1 MSTNFSDLTVA
12 SRIGCPW
19 NSNFTWDAHVVTST
33 ALHNLTFICPY
44 GVNRTYSDFEKKLE
58 DPATFFVQV
67 SRLILSLLLFL
78 LVSVVYNSVTVLG
91 RTVLSV
97 AMCSLYWIIMFLLL
111 TTKAMVFVVL
121 VPTVPNTDSPK
132 DAAQINE
139 AGFVCLV
146 VLQCL
151 ADLMLLFALD
161 HEQRFRS
168 SDYATLNSHPYSNT
182 CIPITFRRV
191 MCSWYRLPAIAS
203 VLVPLVLLAAVEIV
217 LKTSSHDRME
227 EQAPA
232 ALVWT
237 FIVSLYLPRL
247 YAVGL
252 IVRLFLL
259 KDSLRP
265 TVLAKV
271 FLVAG
276 FLFSL
281 VDHLPSSVTT
291 VAPYA
296 DHHIAPSNKHC
307 DDPCEL
313 SIMTVFDLFQ
323 LLGGMSVIFYTLFV
337 RSQYLRIENECKLAI
352 VWDMQSLLNVNG
364 RSQDVDT
371 L

>member
-1 MSTNFSDLTVA
+1 
-12 SRIGCPW
+12 
-19 NSNFTWDAHVVTST
+19 
-33 ALHNLTFICPY
+33 
-44 GVNRTYSDFEKKLE
+44 
-58 DPATFFVQV
+58 
-67 SRLILSLLLFL
+67 
-78 LVSVVYNSVTVLG
+78 
-91 RTVLSV
+91 
-97 AMCSLYWIIMFLLL
+97 MCSLYWIIMFLLL